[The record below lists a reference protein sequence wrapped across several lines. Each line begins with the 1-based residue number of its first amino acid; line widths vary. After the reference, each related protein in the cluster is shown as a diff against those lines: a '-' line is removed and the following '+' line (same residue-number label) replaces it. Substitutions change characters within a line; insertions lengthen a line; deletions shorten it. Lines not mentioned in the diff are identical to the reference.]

1 MNVPAAICVLTAAML
16 FSSGLVVAQTDAPRV
31 ERPVWP
37 PAGSTW
43 TVQTKSTGSLG
54 STGANIAGSS
64 TATWEALGEQDWEGR
79 RVMGLTPGGGFYLYY
94 DVNRRIVAQVRDGKP
109 VQTYDP
115 YEALYDWPLFVGK
128 SWVSEFRIRD
138 HSREQTVSL
147 KYDFRVEA
155 AEEVSTPAGVFK
167 TFRIRRDGPND
178 RYIVWFSPEL
188 AVEVKR
194 VWERFSSH
202 RLGPGTNEM
211 ELLSHNIKK

>member
-1 MNVPAAICVLTAAML
+1 MKITATLCMIAGMAL
-16 FSSGLVVAQTDAPRV
+16 IPFSLALAQTEAPRI

-43 TVQTKSTGSLG
+43 IVQTKSTGSLG
-54 STGANIAGSS
+54 SGSK
-64 TATWEALGEQDWEGR
+64 TATWQALGEQDWEGR
-79 RVMGLTPGGGFYLYY
+79 RVIGLTSGGGFYLYF
-94 DVNRRIVAQVRDGKP
+94 DDSRRIVAQVRDGKP

-138 HSREQTVSL
+138 YVREQTVAL
-147 KYDFRVEA
+147 KYDFRVEVF
-155 AEEVSTPAGVFK
+155 EEVATPAGVFK
-167 TFRIRRDGPND
+167 TFRIRRDGPDD
-178 RYIVWFSPEL
+178 RYIVWFNPEL

-211 ELLSHNIKK
+211 ELVSHNIKK

>member
-1 MNVPAAICVLTAAML
+1 
-16 FSSGLVVAQTDAPRV
+16 
-31 ERPVWP
+31 
-37 PAGSTW
+37 
-43 TVQTKSTGSLG
+43 VQTKSTGSLG
-54 STGANIAGSS
+54 AGSA
-64 TATWEALGEQDWEGR
+64 TATWQALGEQDWGGR
-79 RVMGLTPGGGFYLYY
+79 RVMGLTSGGGFYLYY
-94 DVNRRIVAQVRDGKP
+94 DANRRIVAQVRDGKP

-138 HSREQTVSL
+138 HSREQTVAL

-155 AEEVSTPAGVFK
+155 AEEVTTPAGVFK
-167 TFRIRRDGPND
+167 TFRIRRDGPDD
-178 RYIVWFSPEL
+178 RYIVWFSPEI

-194 VWERFSSH
+194 SWERFSSH

>member
-1 MNVPAAICVLTAAML
+1 MKITATLSMIAGMAL
-16 FSSGLVVAQTDAPRV
+16 IPFSLALAQTEAPRI

-37 PAGSTW
+37 PPGSTW
-43 TVQTKSTGSLG
+43 IVQTKSTGSLG
-54 STGANIAGSS
+54 SGSK
-64 TATWEALGEQDWEGR
+64 TATWQALGEQDWEGR
-79 RVMGLTPGGGFYLYY
+79 RVIGLTSGGGFYLYF
-94 DVNRRIVAQVRDGKP
+94 DDSRRIVAQVRDGKP

-138 HSREQTVSL
+138 YVREQTVAL
-147 KYDFRVEA
+147 KYDFRVEVF
-155 AEEVSTPAGVFK
+155 EEVATPAGVFK
-167 TFRIRRDGPND
+167 TFRIRRDGPD
-178 RYIVWFSPEL
+178 DSYIVWFDPEL

-211 ELLSHNIKK
+211 ELVSHNIKK

>member
-1 MNVPAAICVLTAAML
+1 MKITATLCMIAGMAL
-16 FSSGLVVAQTDAPRV
+16 IPFSLALAQTEAPRI

-43 TVQTKSTGSLG
+43 IVQTKSTGSLG
-54 STGANIAGSS
+54 SGSK
-64 TATWEALGEQDWEGR
+64 TATWQALGEQDWEGR
-79 RVMGLTPGGGFYLYY
+79 RVIGLTSGGGFYLYF
-94 DVNRRIVAQVRDGKP
+94 DDSRRIVAQVRDGKP

-128 SWVSEFRIRD
+128 SWVSEFQIRD
-138 HSREQTVSL
+138 YVREQTVAL
-147 KYDFRVEA
+147 KYDFRVEEF
-155 AEEVSTPAGVFK
+155 EEVATPAGVFK
-167 TFRIRRDGPND
+167 TFRIRRDGPD
-178 RYIVWFSPEL
+178 DSYIVWFDPEL

-211 ELLSHNIKK
+211 ELVSHNIKK

>member
-1 MNVPAAICVLTAAML
+1 MKITTTLSML
-16 FSSGLVVAQTDAPRV
+16 AGMALIPFSLALAQIDAPRV

-37 PAGSTW
+37 SPGSTW
-43 TVQTKSTGSLG
+43 IVRTKSTGSLG
-54 STGANIAGSS
+54 SGSK
-64 TATWEALGEQDWEGR
+64 TATWQALGEQNWEGR
-79 RVMGLTPGGGFYLYY
+79 RVIGLTSGQGFYLYF
-94 DVNRRIVAQVRDGKP
+94 DDSRRIVAQVRYWKP

-138 HSREQTVSL
+138 YVREQTVAL
-147 KYDFRVEA
+147 KYDFRVEEF
-155 AEEVSTPAGVFK
+155 EEVATPAGVFK
-167 TFRIRRDGPND
+167 TFRIRRDGPD
-178 RYIVWFSPEL
+178 DSYIVWFNPEL

-211 ELLSHNIKK
+211 ELVSHNISK

>member
-1 MNVPAAICVLTAAML
+1 MKITTTLLCVLAGMTL
-16 FSSGLVVAQTDAPRV
+16 IPFSLALAQTDAQRID
-31 ERPVWP
+31 RPVWP

-43 TVQTKSTGSLG
+43 IVQTKSTGSLG
-54 STGANIAGSS
+54 SGSK
-64 TATWEALGEQDWEGR
+64 TATRQALGEQDWEGR
-79 RVMGLTPGGGFYLYY
+79 RVIGLTSGGGFYLYF
-94 DVNRRIVAQVRDGKP
+94 DDSRRIVAQVRDGKP

-138 HSREQTVSL
+138 YAREQTVAL
-147 KYDFRVEA
+147 KYDFRVEVF
-155 AEEVSTPAGVFK
+155 EEVATPAGVFK
-167 TFRIRRDGPND
+167 TFRIRRDGPDD
-178 RYIVWFSPEL
+178 RYIVWFNPEL

-211 ELLSHNIKK
+211 ELVSHNINK

>member
-1 MNVPAAICVLTAAML
+1 MKVTATICMLAALALIPSN
-16 FSSGLVVAQTDAPRV
+16 FVVAQTGAPRV
-31 ERPVWP
+31 EGPVWP
-37 PAGSTW
+37 LPGSTW

-54 STGANIAGSS
+54 SGSR
-64 TATWEALGEQDWEGR
+64 TATWQALGEQDWEGR
-79 RVMGLTPGGGFYLYY
+79 RVVGLIPGGGFYLYY
-94 DVNRRIVAQVRDGKP
+94 DANRRIVAQVRDGKS

-138 HSREQTVSL
+138 HAREQTVAL

-155 AEEVSTPAGVFK
+155 VEEVTTPAGAFK
-167 TFRIRRDGPND
+167 TFRIRRDGPDD

-188 AVEVKR
+188 AIEVKR

-211 ELLSHNIKK
+211 ELLSHNVKK

>member
-1 MNVPAAICVLTAAML
+1 MNVPATICALTAATL
-16 FSSGLVVAQTDAPRV
+16 FSSGLVVAQTDGSRV

-54 STGANIAGSS
+54 ADSR
-64 TATWEALGEQDWEGR
+64 TATWQALGEQDWEGR
-79 RVMGLTPGGGFYLYY
+79 RVMGLTSGGGFYLYY
-94 DVNRRIVAQVRDGKP
+94 DANRRIVAQVRDGKP

-128 SWVSEFRIRD
+128 SWVSELRIRD
-138 HSREQTVSL
+138 HSREQTIPL

-155 AEEVSTPAGVFK
+155 AEEVTTPAGVFK
-167 TFRIRRDGPND
+167 TFRIRRDGRDD